1 MSNREAAHA
10 ISLISHGTMAHLT
23 GESTYAALDA
33 IMRKWINDIMS
44 SAEGKFEYC
53 FSWMDVYQIIK

>member
-10 ISLISHGTMAHLT
+10 ISLISYGTMAHLT
-23 GESTYAALDA
+23 GENTYKSLDA
-33 IMRKWINDIMS
+33 IMHRWIDDIMS
-44 SAEGKFEYC
+44 SAEGKFKYC